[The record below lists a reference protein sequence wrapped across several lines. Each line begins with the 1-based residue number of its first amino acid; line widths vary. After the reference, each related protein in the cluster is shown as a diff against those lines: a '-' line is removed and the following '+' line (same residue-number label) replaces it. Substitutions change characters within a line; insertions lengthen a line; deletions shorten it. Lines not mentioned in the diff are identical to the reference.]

1 MQGVRPALARVQ
13 LTVRPKRNRAAS
25 SLALALIAAAL
36 LAVFAVRLTAGFW
49 RLRLGL
55 GRLLARLPE
64 RAPDHI
70 RVLPPP
76 AEEYVGTLPWSPA
89 EARERL
95 PRVGFSQQVRAYFHA
110 YDRDGE
116 AVHEVGSFVRR
127 PDGFTGDYQL
137 HVRLFP
143 APDGGTEVWAHWERN
158 PYVAPLAHLRMDGYD
173 PAEGERR
180 VRELLDEPE

>member
-1 MQGVRPALARVQ
+1 MLGVAVVAVL
-13 LTVRPKRNRAAS
+13 L
-25 SLALALIAAAL
+25 AAL
-36 LAVFAVRLTAGFW
+36 TLRRTAGFW

-64 RAPDHI
+64 RVPDHA

-76 AEEYVGTLPWSPA
+76 AAEYAGTLPYSPA
-89 EARERL
+89 EVRARL
-95 PRVGFSQQVRAYFHA
+95 PNAGFSEQVRAYFHA
-110 YDRDGE
+110 YDRDDE
-116 AVHEVGSFVRR
+116 TVHEVGSFVRK
-127 PDGFTGDYQL
+127 PDGFTGDHQL

-143 APDGGTEVWAHWERN
+143 AVDGGTEVWAHWERN

-180 VRELLDEPE
+180 VRELLDELE

>member
-1 MQGVRPALARVQ
+1 MI
-13 LTVRPKRNRAAS
+13 VRPKRNRTGASRRAPDGAAF
-25 SLALALIAAAL
+25 ALVVGAAAL
-36 LAVFAVRLTAGFW
+36 LALLAIRRTATFW

-64 RAPDHI
+64 RVPDHV

-76 AEEYVGTLPWSPA
+76 AEEYVGTLPWSPT
-89 EARERL
+89 EARARL
-95 PRVGFSQQVRAYFHA
+95 PRAGFSEQVRAYFHA

-116 AVHEVGSFVRR
+116 AVHEVGSFVRK
-127 PDGFTGDYQL
+127 PDGFTGEYQL

-143 APDGGTEVWAHWERN
+143 DPNGGTEVWAHWERN
-158 PYVAPLAHLRMDGYD
+158 PYVAPLRHLRMDGYD

-180 VRELLDEPE
+180 VRELLDELE